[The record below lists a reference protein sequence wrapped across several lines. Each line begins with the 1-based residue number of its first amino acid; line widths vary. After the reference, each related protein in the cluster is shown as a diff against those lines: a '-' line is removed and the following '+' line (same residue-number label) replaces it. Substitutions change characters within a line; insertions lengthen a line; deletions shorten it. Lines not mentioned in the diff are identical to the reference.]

1 MNVQSVVNIAS
12 SVIMNV
18 QSVVNTASSVV
29 RNAQAVLN
37 TTSFVVR
44 NAQAVIKIR
53 DSRSHYD
60 AVQLYTEE
68 CRVRHCTLVST

>member
-1 MNVQSVVNIAS
+1 MNVQSVVNTAS

-29 RNAQAVLN
+29 RNAQSVVN
-37 TTSFVVR
+37 TASSIVR

-53 DSRSHYD
+53 YSRSHSD